1 MKLISTN
8 KGGSRRPGKS
18 RKGEIF
24 PWLIFSF
31 DVFHALD
38 SFCSHLQLDCP
49 KLVSQEKIVFQRK
62 MILKENLKDEKVSSA
77 FIQFCYEA
85 KMC

>member
-1 MKLISTN
+1 MVTN
-8 KGGSRRPGKS
+8 KGGSRRPEKS
-18 RKGEIF
+18 RKGGIF

-38 SFCSHLQLDCP
+38 CFCAHLQLDCP
-49 KLVSQEKIVFQRK
+49 KLVCQEKIVFQRK
-62 MILKENLKDEKVSSA
+62 MILKENLKEEKVSYTL
-77 FIQFCYEA
+77 IQFCYEA